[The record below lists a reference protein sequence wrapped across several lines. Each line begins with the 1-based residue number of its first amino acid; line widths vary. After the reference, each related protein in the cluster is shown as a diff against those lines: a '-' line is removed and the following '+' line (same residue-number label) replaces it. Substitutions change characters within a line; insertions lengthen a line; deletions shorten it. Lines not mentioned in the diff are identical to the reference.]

1 MKQKI
6 IVDIGSGSIKAYIVD
21 ENREV
26 KPIYKKTIM
35 FKVNF
40 SKEKGIREEDKNK
53 LIDALQELRTKYK
66 NIPVY
71 AYATSIFRLM
81 TESQVKEL
89 KRQIYEKT
97 GITIDIVTKEQE
109 ALYMAKAVGNIEE
122 LDEPYLVFSIGG
134 SSSEFIVLEKGK
146 IKVITVVFGKPRVG
160 KTAYMVADIVKYLNR
175 SAEGLDLY
183 HRCCEEIEVINED
196 GFRFEK
202 PIHCPIY
209 TNFAVNVQTGYN
221 GFEGSYYI
229 DGFRL
234 GFENDNVEV
243 LPVLPCSRIYL
254 SEAQRYYNSRN
265 SGVKALPDWV
275 SRFYEEHG
283 HFDLTIWLD
292 MQRPGLLDLNIRE
305 LVTEFI
311 FIEKMENKFDLMG
324 NIL

>member
-146 IKVITVVFGKPRVG
+146 IKENFTV
-160 KTAYMVADIVKYLNR
+160 
-175 SAEGLDLY
+175 E
-183 HRCCEEIEVINED
+183 
-196 GFRFEK
+196 
-202 PIHCPIY
+202 
-209 TNFAVNVQTGYN
+209 FAVGDVLKEFPDTANDITKVTFNEMYEYISKNLTQLPKTKCKYAIFTGLHLTYN
-221 GFEGSYYI
+221 KVAGNKMEDNNIFTKKNIPKYITTENYKAYTINTIEKRNLKELKDNYPQDPKFMDGARASISIITYVLEKTGAKYIFPTDLNMI
-229 DGFRL
+229 DGIVN
-234 GFENDNVEV
+234 E
-243 LPVLPCSRIYL
+243 I
-254 SEAQRYYNSRN
+254 
-265 SGVKALPDWV
+265 
-275 SRFYEEHG
+275 
-283 HFDLTIWLD
+283 FD
-292 MQRPGLLDLNIRE
+292 E
-305 LVTEFI
+305 
-311 FIEKMENKFDLMG
+311 
-324 NIL
+324 

>member
-1 MKQKI
+1 M
-6 IVDIGSGSIKAYIVD
+6 
-21 ENREV
+21 
-26 KPIYKKTIM
+26 
-35 FKVNF
+35 
-40 SKEKGIREEDKNK
+40 
-53 LIDALQELRTKYK
+53 
-66 NIPVY
+66 
-71 AYATSIFRLM
+71 
-81 TESQVKEL
+81 
-89 KRQIYEKT
+89 
-97 GITIDIVTKEQE
+97 
-109 ALYMAKAVGNIEE
+109 
-122 LDEPYLVFSIGG
+122 
-134 SSSEFIVLEKGK
+134 
-146 IKVITVVFGKPRVG
+146 ITVVFGKPRVG

-183 HRCCEEIEVINED
+183 HRCCEEIEVINAD
-196 GFRFEK
+196 GFRFVK
-202 PIHCPIY
+202 PLHCPVY

-324 NIL
+324 NIVASRWKYKVFDDWKYTERFIDTGDGKEGKDGEKVFDGNIFDFYRSKCYRSQFIPQGNFAEIQHIYGVNSAEELEFAKYMYT

>member
-1 MKQKI
+1 M
-6 IVDIGSGSIKAYIVD
+6 
-21 ENREV
+21 
-26 KPIYKKTIM
+26 
-35 FKVNF
+35 
-40 SKEKGIREEDKNK
+40 
-53 LIDALQELRTKYK
+53 
-66 NIPVY
+66 
-71 AYATSIFRLM
+71 
-81 TESQVKEL
+81 
-89 KRQIYEKT
+89 
-97 GITIDIVTKEQE
+97 
-109 ALYMAKAVGNIEE
+109 
-122 LDEPYLVFSIGG
+122 
-134 SSSEFIVLEKGK
+134 
-146 IKVITVVFGKPRVG
+146 ITVVFGKPRVG

-183 HRCCEEIEVINED
+183 HRCCEEIEVINAD
-196 GFRFEK
+196 GFRFVK
-202 PIHCPIY
+202 PLHCPVY
-209 TNFAVNVQTGYN
+209 TNFVVNVQTGYN

-324 NIL
+324 NIVASRWKYKVFDDWKYTERFIDTGDGKEGKDGEKVFDGNVFDFYRSKCYRSQFIPKGDFAEIQHIYGVNSVEELEFAKYMYTQTPPEGFYPDIKRRK